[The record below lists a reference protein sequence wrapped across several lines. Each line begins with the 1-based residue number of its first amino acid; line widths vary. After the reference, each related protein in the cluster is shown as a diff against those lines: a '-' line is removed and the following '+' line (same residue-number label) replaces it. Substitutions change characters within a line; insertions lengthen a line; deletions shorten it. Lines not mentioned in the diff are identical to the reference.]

1 MTDGSNNLNELIDDS
16 CIGRFQ
22 VALVLLCGLLLM
34 LDGFDTQFIGYLAPA
49 IVADWKID
57 RAALGPIFSAGLFG
71 LMLGAFVFGPIADRY
86 GRKPTICACAAI
98 FGVPTIAAAAAG
110 SVHQLMLF
118 RFLAGLGLGG
128 AMPNAIALVAE
139 YSPSRVRGRMLTIL
153 ICAFS
158 LGAAVGGVL
167 AAWAIPAF
175 GWRAVIVVAGG
186 VAPLLLLPVLWRA
199 LPESLRFLALRD
211 ARHPRIGPTLGR
223 FIPSSALAGADGPWT
238 TSDTAT
244 SASPKLLCADRRAA
258 TTLLLWTGFFMN
270 LIVLYFLANDLPT
283 VLSADGVTLKNA
295 VLATALY
302 QVGGIVGGIGV
313 GYLIDRFCASNVLG
327 ITLALSVVFIVLI
340 PNAHGDLLL
349 VCIGTFGA
357 GSCIVG
363 GQVGAN
369 ALAGTIYPTSVRST
383 GVGWALG
390 MGRFGS
396 VTGPL
401 MVTALLAA
409 HWSITRVFYAS
420 IVPALAAA
428 FAFFLIGGAVRRR
441 VGRLAWRVPAWRRQK
456 AFRRRASYCWART

>member
-16 CIGRFQ
+16 RIGRFHMG
-22 VALVLLCGLLLM
+22 LVLLCGLLLM
-34 LDGFDTQFIGYLAPA
+34 LDGLDTQVIGYVAPA

-71 LMLGAFVFGPIADRY
+71 LMLGAFVFGPIADRH
-86 GRKPTICACAAI
+86 GRKSTICACAAI
-98 FGVPTIAAAAAG
+98 FGVLTIAATAAG

-118 RFLAGLGLGG
+118 RFLAGLGLAG

-153 ICAFS
+153 IYAFS
-158 LGAAVGGVL
+158 PGAAVGGVL

-175 GWRAVIVVAGG
+175 GWRAVIVAGG

-223 FIPSSALAGADGPWT
+223 FIPSSSLAGADGPWT
-238 TSDTAT
+238 TSDMET
-244 SASPKLLCADRRAA
+244 SASPKLLFADRRAA

-270 LIVLYFLANDLPT
+270 LIVLYFLANYLPT

-302 QVGGIVGGIGV
+302 QVRGIVGGIGV

-327 ITLALSVVFIVLI
+327 ITLALLVVFIVLI

-369 ALAGTIYPTSVRST
+369 ALAGTIYPTSLRST

-390 MGRFGS
+390 MGCFGS

-401 MVTALLAA
+401 IVTALLAA
-409 HWSITRVFYAS
+409 HWSITSAFYAS
-420 IVPALAAA
+420 MVPALAAA

-441 VGRLAWRVPAWRRQK
+441 VGSLAWRIPA
-456 AFRRRASYCWART
+456 